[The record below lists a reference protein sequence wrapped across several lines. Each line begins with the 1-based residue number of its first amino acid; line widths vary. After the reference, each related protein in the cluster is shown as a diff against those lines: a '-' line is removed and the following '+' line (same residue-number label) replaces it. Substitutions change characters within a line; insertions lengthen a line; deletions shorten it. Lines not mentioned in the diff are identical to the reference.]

1 MLQGDLLEE
10 IRTLPEKQVHRFA
23 LESVDSKLEKGIIS
37 TDTAL
42 DICDKILKDY
52 QREKQ
57 EIIDS
62 LNKSKKIT
70 VIDAIMG
77 TGKSTYIID
86 KVINTNPQQRFL
98 CVLKTLD
105 ECKRYV
111 QNIDADIFEPKNRRT
126 KTRGLRELIANGR
139 NIATTHAL
147 IQNIDDIT
155 MELLRLN
162 NYVLVIDECLD
173 VVHEYKSNFK
183 TSDLKTLFEDG
194 YVTVDDKGFLI
205 WNNEKQ
211 KEYDGRYN
219 DIKQLCSLHSL
230 MRLKNKNGEWSDK
243 VLIWNF
249 PVSFFSLFE
258 KCYICTYLWNGS
270 VQMAYFKLHGI
281 EYLHMTLND
290 GKLDIYNP
298 TRELIYR
305 EKYWKLINL
314 YKGNLNKIG
323 EKSGKDNP
331 LTATWYQRKSRTETG
346 RNYLTILK
354 NNTYN
359 YFRNVAKT
367 ASSENMYTTFKDYRK
382 YVKAAGYTKGFVSC
396 NAKATNDY
404 RNKKTLA
411 YLINLYPYPQLIQ
424 FFEMNGVELNQDL
437 YAISELLQWIWR
449 SAIRDEEYIDLY
461 LPSVRMSELLGM
473 WVLGKI

>member
-10 IRTLPEKQVHRFA
+10 IRTLPEKQVYRFA

-183 TSDLKTLFEDG
+183 TSDLKTLFDED
-194 YVTVDDKGFLI
+194 L
-205 WNNEKQ
+205 EK
-211 KEYDGRYN
+211 EM
-219 DIKQLCSLHSL
+219 SL
-230 MRLKNKNGEWSDK
+230 N
-243 VLIWNF
+243 
-249 PVSFFSLFE
+249 
-258 KCYICTYLWNGS
+258 
-270 VQMAYFKLHGI
+270 
-281 EYLHMTLND
+281 
-290 GKLDIYNP
+290 
-298 TRELIYR
+298 
-305 EKYWKLINL
+305 
-314 YKGNLNKIG
+314 
-323 EKSGKDNP
+323 
-331 LTATWYQRKSRTETG
+331 
-346 RNYLTILK
+346 
-354 NNTYN
+354 
-359 YFRNVAKT
+359 
-367 ASSENMYTTFKDYRK
+367 
-382 YVKAAGYTKGFVSC
+382 
-396 NAKATNDY
+396 
-404 RNKKTLA
+404 
-411 YLINLYPYPQLIQ
+411 
-424 FFEMNGVELNQDL
+424 
-437 YAISELLQWIWR
+437 
-449 SAIRDEEYIDLY
+449 
-461 LPSVRMSELLGM
+461 
-473 WVLGKI
+473 